1 MTMTAQTLKTTPRE
15 LPFEWMVNER
25 PINVLLIGAGG
36 NGSEFYDGLMRLHA
50 GMQAVGGHGLHVIV
64 MDDDDVSESNC
75 VRQRFWPHEVG
86 QNKAVSLAHRSNMM
100 MGTGWQGLPQRFTEN
115 PANGR
120 FDLVVTAV
128 DNLAARRK
136 VANEKGLAQFW
147 LDMGC
152 DVDRGQVVF
161 GEWGDNKLD
170 SNWPT
175 ALAHFPDME
184 TREETRQEDSC
195 SAADS
200 LMKQDLM
207 INQTVAGAAINMLW
221 KALRTGKM
229 NHNGVIIDLAD
240 SFSQAIPFM
249 PDATRH

>member
-1 MTMTAQTLKTTPRE
+1 MTMTTQTLKTTPRD
-15 LPFEWMVNER
+15 LPFHWLSNER

-36 NGSEFYDGLMRLHA
+36 NGSEFLDGLLRLHA
-50 GMQAVGGHGLHVIV
+50 GMQAVGGSGLNVVV
-64 MDDDDVSESNC
+64 MDDDEVSESNC

-86 QNKAVSLAHRSNMM
+86 QNKAVALAHRTNMM
-100 MGTGWQGLPQRFTEN
+100 MGTGWQAVPKRFEKN
-115 PANGR
+115 PAKGM

-128 DNLAARRK
+128 DNLGTRRK
-136 VANEKGLAQFW
+136 VAKEQGLADFW

-161 GEWGDNKLD
+161 GRWGHDKL
-170 SNWPT
+170 NAEWPT
-175 ALAHFPDME
+175 ALAHFPDMA
-184 TREETRQEDSC
+184 TREETKQQDSC

-207 INQTVAGAAINMLW
+207 INQAVAGAAINMLW

-229 NHNGVIIDLAD
+229 NHNGVMIDLAD

-249 PDATRH
+249 PDSPKH